1 MDTIMGLHIDTINDG
16 RPHRSTVRSSR
27 EKNKGDDPADI
38 GIANPPACI
47 FACFDQFVGNGSI
60 VDACH
65 RLQRSENQTS
75 QLWTL
80 YCCDSTNCGVYDE
93 HIGLS
98 PSVDRII
105 GTCQNNEISS
115 IIDPGPP
122 RTGYCA
128 QKPSSSVEAWKSP
141 TGGMVTAESVA
152 PTISIQASTTTTP
165 VAVETTSTTTT
176 ASKIFP
182 TSDPATSGTEPST
195 SLSGGAK
202 AAIGVFSF
210 LALLAVTAIL
220 LFLFRRRTKRRS
232 MAASESLV
240 ATHRQSSPYSEPPS
254 GSQTPLILPPPTA
267 STRNLPL
274 TPPARL
280 SDRRYLQSI
289 LKNGALYHSDAP
301 STSQLV
307 PPSATGHAIA
317 QNTQPS
323 RHEQRATM
331 HSIVFPL
338 ATEASAMTHYAQ
350 SSVYSLNSGQGHSTV
365 TVQSNKAS
373 SIHSG
378 SATITGTSTPPQ
390 SPTRLGRSL
399 DEPEIFDPVN
409 PSGPPPTRALPA
421 PPLNHPNSPTF
432 SVSSMSPRSPTFS
445 ARSAI
450 YNTHPT
456 VSSKHGSVKTPS
468 ISASTKELCE
478 LTESYAREARESWG
492 SWSGVGGGG
501 PGVQPLGRKR
511 GSGSPRGGTE
521 QKAEP
526 TQPAVIEELDMEK
539 LGGRY

>member
-1 MDTIMGLHIDTINDG
+1 M
-16 RPHRSTVRSSR
+16 P
-27 EKNKGDDPADI
+27 K
-38 GIANPPACI
+38 
-47 FACFDQFVGNGSI
+47 
-60 VDACH
+60 
-65 RLQRSENQTS
+65 
-75 QLWTL
+75 TL
-80 YCCDSTNCGVYDE
+80 S
-93 HIGLS
+93 L
-98 PSVDRII
+98 
-105 GTCQNNEISS
+105 
-115 IIDPGPP
+115 
-122 RTGYCA
+122 
-128 QKPSSSVEAWKSP
+128 EAWGNP
-141 TGGMVTAESVA
+141 TGMAFTVESIA
-152 PTISIQASTTTTP
+152 PTISTQAWATSTSVAIETTTTSAP
-165 VAVETTSTTTT
+165 
-176 ASKIFP
+176 KILP

-195 SLSGGAK
+195 SLTGGAK

-210 LALLAVTAIL
+210 LAILAVTAIL
-220 LFLFRRRTKRRS
+220 LFIFRRRTKRRS
-232 MAASESLV
+232 RAASDSLV
-240 ATHRQSSPYSEPPS
+240 GTHRQSGPYSEPPS

-289 LKNGALYHSDAP
+289 LKNGTLYRSDAP
-301 STSQLV
+301 NTSGLAL
-307 PPSATGHAIA
+307 PSAVGHALA
-317 QNTQPS
+317 HGTQS
-323 RHEQRATM
+323 TRQEQRATA

-338 ATEASAMTHYAQ
+338 ATEAPAMTQYAQ
-350 SSVYSLNSGQGHSTV
+350 SSVYSLSSAHGHSTI

-390 SPTRLGRSL
+390 SPIRLGRSL
-399 DEPEIFDPVN
+399 DEPEMPDPVN

-450 YNTHPT
+450 CNNHPT
-456 VSSKHGSVKTPS
+456 VSSKHGSIKPPS

-511 GSGSPRGGTE
+511 GSGSPRGGIE
-521 QKAEP
+521 HKAEP
-526 TQPAVIEELDMEK
+526 TQPAVIEELDLEK